1 MPVFSARIRVLVYCP
16 VRTYLV
22 DVANVIRHPGVMT
35 LGAAIFAGFYL
46 SSSTSD
52 DLLSF
57 ARDLELAND
66 EGHEFIRVLL
76 VEPAMVFSFEDLKV
90 SDSVADEVPGF
101 FSACK
106 SARSVGASD

>member
-1 MPVFSARIRVLVYCP
+1 MALSA
-16 VRTYLV
+16 T
-22 DVANVIRHPGVMT
+22 
-35 LGAAIFAGFYL
+35 IFAGL
-46 SSSTSD
+46 NLRSGTSD

-76 VEPAMVFSFEDLKV
+76 VEPAMAFSFEDLEV
-90 SDSVADEVPGF
+90 SHSVADEVSGF

-106 SARSVGASD
+106 SARRVGASD